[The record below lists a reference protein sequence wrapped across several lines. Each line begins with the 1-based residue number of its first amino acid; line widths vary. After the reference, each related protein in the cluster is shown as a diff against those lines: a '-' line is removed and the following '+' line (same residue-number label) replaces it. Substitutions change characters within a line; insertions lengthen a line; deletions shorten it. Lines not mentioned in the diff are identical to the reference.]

1 MLPQKMPPRKLSLE
15 KVAEKNL
22 ERINPLQ
29 KSQNE
34 TYILY
39 NCSYFAVV
47 CFDFWNQKFSTTN
60 VNWNNDLLKNTSL
73 PQYFN
78 LKFGKIPEGL
88 ILVVF
93 VVTLKI

>member
-1 MLPQKMPPRKLSLE
+1 MLPQKMSPRKLSLE

-29 KSQNE
+29 KTQNE
-34 TYILY
+34 IYILY

-47 CFDFWNQKFSTTN
+47 CFDFWRNQKFSTTN
-60 VNWNNDLLKNTSL
+60 LLKNTSL

-88 ILVVF
+88 ILVAF

>member
-1 MLPQKMPPRKLSLE
+1 MPPRKLSLE

-47 CFDFWNQKFSTTN
+47 CFDF
-60 VNWNNDLLKNTSL
+60 
-73 PQYFN
+73 
-78 LKFGKIPEGL
+78 
-88 ILVVF
+88 
-93 VVTLKI
+93 